1 MDDEDLRSG
10 HRRDLGLLDTAGS
23 QDAAGTMSGAAAAEG
38 GNPMKRCIPYLLAF
52 QQVLCGLWIMIVFV
66 QAFLPGTLFLPGCV
80 LFFILARCK
89 TNYNFSMKQL
99 GILNKKYYIQT
110 MIYEMLML

>member
-1 MDDEDLRSG
+1 MREKSSVLLHTSEIELLKYIVNCDELV
-10 HRRDLGLLDTAGS
+10 T
-23 QDAAGTMSGAAAAEG
+23 E
-38 GNPMKRCIPYLLAF
+38 
-52 QQVLCGLWIMIVFV
+52 
-66 QAFLPGTLFLPGCV
+66 
-80 LFFILARCK
+80 ARCK